1 MTRFRSGI
9 LLSALILG
17 LSGEKARVPSE
28 VVPTGAR
35 VAFSAVQASRL
46 RCRCCGREGMDAE
59 FARRLMILQKL
70 WNRPLVFSSGVRCRR
85 HNAEVGGV
93 KNSRHLRGQAADV
106 LVGAREQPRFCVLA
120 RRAGIRRV
128 LPDKK
133 RGYVHLSL

>member
-1 MTRFRSGI
+1 MTHLRSGI

-17 LSGEKARVPSE
+17 LSGEKAQVLSE
-28 VVPTGAR
+28 ALPIGTESF
-35 VAFSAVQASRL
+35 FSAVQVSRL
-46 RCRCCGREGMDAE
+46 RCRCCGRAGMDAE
-59 FARRLMILQKL
+59 FAHRLMILQKL
-70 WNRPLVFSSGVRCRR
+70 WGRPLVFSSGVRCRR

-106 LVGAREQPRFCVLA
+106 LVAAREQPRFCALA

-128 LPDKK
+128 LPDRK